1 MNEADLRNIL
11 LEKMQSFNS
20 STLLIDK
27 EVPIPYKHIYLPNK
41 NHKLEIWC
49 FKQDIVIYE
58 KLFDKNVK
66 YRDAKILA
74 NGVELVNIVLEKDSA
89 QNSHHVGL
97 PYVII
102 ETKHNQ
108 PNTHEILTYSQ
119 KVQMIKTIFP
129 YCRFVFLIFGNI
141 SPRTYRHGLYFD
153 KIVNI
158 KNVYDEVEINAFI
171 KLVKELLK
179 EVKEDINKL
188 NG

>member
-1 MNEADLRNIL
+1 
-11 LEKMQSFNS
+11 MQEFNS
-20 STLLIDK
+20 EQLFIDK
-27 EVPIPYKHIYLPNK
+27 EVPIPYKHIYLPNEK
-41 NHKLEIWC
+41 HKLEIWC

-58 KLFDKNVK
+58 KLFDKNVG
-66 YRDAKILA
+66 YRDAKISA
-74 NGVELVNIVLEKDSA
+74 NGNELVNIVLEKDSA

-102 ETKHNQ
+102 ETKYKQ

-158 KNVYDEVEINAFI
+158 NNIDDNAEINNFI
-171 KLVKELLK
+171 ELVKNLLTD
-179 EVKEDINKL
+179 VKADIKKL
-188 NG
+188 NSN

>member
-1 MNEADLRNIL
+1 MNESELRNNL
-11 LEKMQSFNS
+11 LSKMQEFNS
-20 STLLIDK
+20 EQLLIDK

-41 NHKLEIWC
+41 RHKLEVWC

-58 KLFDKNVK
+58 NLFNKNVG
-66 YRDAKILA
+66 YRDAKIIS
-74 NGVELVNIVLEKDSA
+74 NGIELVNVVLEKDSA
-89 QNSHHVGL
+89 QNTHHVGL

-129 YCRFVFLIFGNI
+129 YCRFVFLIFGKI

-158 KNVYDEVEINAFI
+158 KDVNDEEEINSFI
-171 KLVKELLK
+171 KSVKELLN

-188 NG
+188 NS